1 MLLIGR
7 HWDGRGCSEATKTV
21 VLCQHGASIVSRH
34 KLSPEQELIL
44 RLPERHK
51 EAVICVIGQM
61 GCQNGSYTYGV
72 EFCDPNLNFW
82 EIEFPPLAPEEIEA
96 GLLSLVCSS
105 CKTLE
110 KINGT
115 GIEADVCAANDGV
128 LRFCKRC
135 GTSTLWRPVLTVMN
149 QESASAE
156 AEPFPLSSAPGIP
169 ASPQPPAPP
178 GAVLTLSPHALAN
191 SPAPRAQRRKHSRV
205 KVTYSACIRNP
216 EGGDDI
222 VTCQNMSKAGLCF
235 KSSKQYS
242 AQCLIEVAVP
252 YAPGQPAIFVPGQI
266 VFVEE
271 LPEQRLFCCGV
282 QYIKPSKPRD

>member
-1 MLLIGR
+1 MLLIGSD
-7 HWDGRGCSEATKTV
+7 WDGRVFSEPTKTV

-44 RLPERHK
+44 RLPARHK

-135 GTSTLWRPVLTVMN
+135 GTSTLWRPLLTVMN
-149 QESASAE
+149 QESVSGE
-156 AEPFPLSSAPGIP
+156 AAPSPPSSPP
-169 ASPQPPAPP
+169 TLPPPPQPPRP
-178 GAVLTLSPHALAN
+178 
-191 SPAPRAQRRKHSRV
+191 PAPR
-205 KVTYSACIRNP
+205 
-216 EGGDDI
+216 
-222 VTCQNMSKAGLCF
+222 
-235 KSSKQYS
+235 
-242 AQCLIEVAVP
+242 
-252 YAPGQPAIFVPGQI
+252 
-266 VFVEE
+266 
-271 LPEQRLFCCGV
+271 LPLSPP
-282 QYIKPSKPRD
+282 I